1 MEFKVPTSIAS
12 SMDWIR
18 INRNI
23 MEFKAFIMTGKVNFN
38 KGINR
43 NIMEFKV
50 SFASGSGNG
59 GSSELI
65 ET

>member
-50 SFASGSGNG
+50 VCEAFPCASA
-59 GSSELI
+59 SELI

>member
-1 MEFKVPTSIAS
+1 
-12 SMDWIR
+12 
-18 INRNI
+18 

-50 SFASGSGNG
+50 VCEAFPCASA
-59 GSSELI
+59 SELI